1 MPVLLPNGA
10 DFVVTWLALCRLG
23 AVATLVNTALRGPA
37 LAHALDLTTAGLVV
51 VDDSL
56 VPSLGPIVAEG
67 TGLDRA
73 VVVGATDGSTT
84 ALTAAGVEVIDHASL
99 AGAAGRRRLG
109 PPAPTHTVTDPAM
122 VLFTSGTTGPSKGCV
137 LSHRYAVRQAQ
148 LMIEHFGLRPDDV
161 LYSPFPLFHLDASV
175 LTVMPALVLGTTAAI
190 GGRFSA
196 SGFWDE
202 VRRFRATVFD
212 FMGATLTMLHKRPPA
227 PDDTDHPV
235 RLAWGVPVPE
245 FAPEFEERFGLRLV
259 EAYGSTD
266 AGVPIYQPLDEPR
279 RPGSCGRAIPQYDI
293 AVVDGEDREVAAGE
307 VGELVVRPNEPSLIS
322 DGYYGQPEAT
332 LASRRNLWFHTGDL
346 VRRDAEGYV
355 YFVGRTTDSIRRRGE
370 NISAFEVEEVVKL
383 HPLVLDAAAYGVPSE
398 LSEDDVMVAVVVR
411 PGEVLAP
418 ADLVAFCAERMARHM
433 LPRYVD
439 LVAELPRTPTE
450 KVEKAVLRSRGITPS
465 AWDREATTSS
475 GLTGCRAAGAPGPG
489 CLSEA
494 GRRGVRPQPD
504 GRSRRGP
511 PRPRPGGRAPRHR
524 RGRRGWRPCRR
535 GGAGARPCR

>member
-1 MPVLLPNGA
+1 MVPTIDELLADQAQAIPDRVFLRFRDGDLTFAATDARVDALAAGLAGLGVSRGHSVAVLLPNGA

-37 LAHALDLTTAGLVV
+37 LVHALGLTTAGLVV
-51 VDDSL
+51 VDHTL
-56 VPSLGPIVAEG
+56 LAPLGRAAAEG
-67 TGLDRA
+67 AGLQQA
-73 VVVGATDGSTT
+73 VVVGATGAGQPDL
-84 ALTAAGVEVIDHASL
+84 ARAGVELVDVASL
-99 AGAAGRRRLG
+99 STLDGGAA
-109 PPAPTHTVTDPAM
+109 PSPTHTVTDPAM
-122 VLFTSGTTGPSKGCV
+122 VLFTSGSTGPSKGCV

-175 LTVMPALVLGTTAAI
+175 LTVMPALVLGATAAI
-190 GGRFSA
+190 GERFSA

-202 VRRFRATVFD
+202 MRRAGATVFD

-227 PDDTDHPV
+227 ADDADHRV

-293 AVVDGEDREVAAGE
+293 AVVDTEDRAVAAGE
-307 VGELVVRPNEPSLIS
+307 VGELVVRPNEPSLMS

-355 YFVGRTTDSIRRRGE
+355 YFVGRTSDSIRRRGE

-383 HPLVLDAAAYGVPSE
+383 HPQVLDAAAYGVPSE

-418 ADLVAFCAERMARHM
+418 TDLLAFCADRMARHM

-439 LVAELPRTPTE
+439 LVVELPRTPTE
-450 KVEKAVLRSRGITPS
+450 KVEKAVLRSQGVTAS
-465 AWDREATTSS
+465 AWDREAATSS
-475 GLTGCRAAGAPGPG
+475 A
-489 CLSEA
+489 
-494 GRRGVRPQPD
+494 
-504 GRSRRGP
+504 
-511 PRPRPGGRAPRHR
+511 
-524 RGRRGWRPCRR
+524 
-535 GGAGARPCR
+535 